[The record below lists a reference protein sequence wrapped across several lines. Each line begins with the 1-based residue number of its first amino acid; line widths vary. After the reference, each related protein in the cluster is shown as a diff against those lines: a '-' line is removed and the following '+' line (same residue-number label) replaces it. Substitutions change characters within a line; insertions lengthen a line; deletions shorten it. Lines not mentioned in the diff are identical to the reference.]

1 MADGISYWM
10 SNFKSLGG
18 DQGQPFFR
26 CTGPSS
32 GNFDFQYTNGS
43 STAFKIPL
51 TGSPPIDQ
59 PHDNFDES
67 NSRFV
72 VPFSGYYF
80 FIWNVCFQLK
90 NGNQSDDLGLSLRV
104 NNGVVVNYEDGGWSH
119 RGSGTA
125 FRNLTG
131 SALQQCATNDQVELW
146 ATPYTG
152 YATSYAADQYSIG
165 SGVRT
170 NLQGWLIGGSG

>member
-1 MADGISYWM
+1 MANGIGYWM

-18 DQGQPFFR
+18 DHCQPFFR
-26 CTGPSS
+26 SQGPSG
-32 GNFDFQYTNGS
+32 GNFDWQYTAGS

-51 TGSPPIDQ
+51 TGAPIIDQ

-80 FIWNVCFQLK
+80 FTFNVCIQCK
-90 NGNQSDDLGLSLRV
+90 NGNETDDLGMSIRL
-104 NNGVVVNYEDGGWSH
+104 NNGVIVNYEAGFHSH
-119 RGSGTA
+119 RGTGTA
-125 FRNLTG
+125 FGNYTG
-131 SALQQCATNDQVELW
+131 SAMHYCVTDDQIELW

-152 YATSYAADQYSIG
+152 YASSYDANQYSIG
-165 SGVRT
+165 SGTRT

>member
-10 SNFKSLGG
+10 SNFRSLGS
-18 DQGQPFFR
+18 DIGQPFFR
-26 CTGPSS
+26 SLGPSS
-32 GNFDFQYTNGS
+32 NYTFTWGS
-43 STAFKIPL
+43 NNTFKVPL
-51 TGSPPIDQ
+51 SASPAIDH

-80 FIWNVCFQLK
+80 FIWNVCIQCK
-90 NGNQSDDLGLSLRV
+90 NGNETDDLGMSLRV
-104 NNGVVVNYEDGGWSH
+104 NNGVVVNYEQGFHSH

-125 FRNLTG
+125 FGNYTG
-131 SALQQCATNDQVELW
+131 SAMQYCTTNDQVELY
-146 ATPYTG
+146 ATCYAG
-152 YATSYAADQYSIG
+152 YASSTSADQYAIG
-165 SGVRT
+165 SGART